1 MTDLNDRQS
10 PVFLEKVGP
19 IGRLVLNRPE
29 KRNAMSEAMWAS
41 IPGAVARLDA
51 DPDVRVIIVCSSTEK
66 AFSAGADI
74 AELEQI
80 ATSPD
85 RQESNR
91 LAIREAQRTLARAK
105 KPTIAQVAGAC
116 MGGGCGLAIHCDMRF
131 AANTARFAITPA
143 KLGLIY
149 PLNDTKQLMDLVGPA
164 KAKSMLFTG
173 RVVDADEAL
182 RIGLVDELFSL
193 GELAER
199 TQAFAQQIAQVSQ
212 YSVRGIKQTIRLILD
227 GQHDDDDQTAQMF
240 KDAHTAED
248 ATEGVRAFLEKRSP
262 AFRWN
267 GGSEA

>member
-1 MTDLNDRQS
+1 MTDLNDPNS
-10 PVFLEKVGP
+10 PVFLEKDGP
-19 IGRLVLNRPE
+19 IGRLVLNRPD

-41 IPGAVARLDA
+41 IPDAVARLDA
-51 DPDVRVIIVCSSTEK
+51 DPDVRVIIVCSSSEK

-80 ATSPD
+80 SASPE

-91 LAIREAQRTLARAK
+91 LAIRDAQRTLARAQ

-116 MGGGCGLAIHCDMRF
+116 MGGGCGIAIHCDMRF
-131 AANTARFAITPA
+131 AANTARFGITPA

-173 RVVDADEAL
+173 RVVDAGEAL
-182 RIGLVDELFSL
+182 RIGLVDELFTAE
-193 GELAER
+193 ELADR
-199 TQAFAQQIAQVSQ
+199 TLSFAQQMAQVSQ

-227 GQHDDDDQTAQMF
+227 GQHDDDDVTAKMF
-240 KDAHTAED
+240 KDASTAMD
-248 ATEGVRAFLEKRSP
+248 VVEGVRAFLEKRSP

-267 GGSEA
+267 GEGD

>member
-1 MTDLNDRQS
+1 MTDLNDPNS
-10 PVFLEKVGP
+10 PVFLEKDGP

-41 IPGAVARLDA
+41 IPDAVTQLDA
-51 DPDVRVIIVCSSTEK
+51 DPDVRVIIVCSSSEK

-80 ATSPD
+80 AASPV

-91 LAIREAQRTLARAK
+91 QAIRDAQRMLARAK

-116 MGGGCGLAIHCDMRF
+116 MGGGCGIAIHCDMRF
-131 AANTARFAITPA
+131 AANTARFGITPA
-143 KLGLIY
+143 KLGIIY

-173 RVVDADEAL
+173 RVVDAEEAL
-182 RIGLVDELFSL
+182 RIGLVDELFAAEEL
-193 GELAER
+193 GER
-199 TQAFAQQIAQVSQ
+199 TLSFAHQIAQVSQ

-227 GQHDDDDQTAQMF
+227 GQHDDDEVTAKMF
-240 KDAHTAED
+240 TDAHTGID
-248 ATEGVRAFLEKRSP
+248 AVEGVRAFLEKRSP
-262 AFRWN
+262 AFPWN
-267 GGSEA
+267 GEED